1 MSLKIVV
8 CGSNSYICRN
18 FCFYIKNILK
28 KDIYIIGI
36 SKNESRNLF
45 IDKFVQHD
53 LSESFPFMS
62 VQQTVSDKIPDLI
75 INFAS
80 YSHVDKSFKSPSDFL
95 KNNLGIARSLS
106 KIIKIPIIH
115 ISTDE
120 VEVEGG
126 PTSPYSWSKL
136 AQEEILMKEISSK
149 SNVHFIRLNNVYGTC
164 NLTNKDLYPTQPII
178 WNQLNKLRD
187 GEINEINLVSNYS
200 KISRNFL
207 PVIIVCEYLSFYIY
221 NMTSLG
227 KMNKIY
233 IGRTRTIKK
242 FIKDYLNKW
251 NLQNPKF
258 RLVEPREKTDYSY
271 PVYKEEMIS
280 KRDYIKYL

>member
-1 MSLKIVV
+1 MSRKIVV

-18 FCFYIKNILK
+18 FCFYIKAILK

-36 SKNESRNLF
+36 SKNESRNSF
-45 IDKFVQHD
+45 VDEFVQHD
-53 LSESFPFMS
+53 LSESMPKLEN
-62 VQQTVSDKIPDLI
+62 VSMI

-80 YSHVDKSFKSPSDFL
+80 YSHVDKSFKSPSEFL

-106 KIIKIPIIH
+106 QVVKIPIIH

-136 AQEEILMKEISSK
+136 AQEEILSSK
-149 SNVHFIRLNNVYGTC
+149 PNVYFIRLNNVYGTC
-164 NLTNKDLYPTQPII
+164 NLSNKALYPTQPII

-187 GEINEINLVSNYS
+187 GEIDELNLVSNYS
-200 KISRNFL
+200 EITRNFL
-207 PVIIVCEYLSFYIY
+207 PVIVVCEYLSFYIY
-221 NMTSLG
+221 NIQVMM
-227 KMNKIY
+227 KMNKVY
-233 IGRTRTIKK
+233 IGRRRTIKK
-242 FIKDYLNKW
+242 FVKDYLNKYSI
-251 NLQNPKF
+251 QNPRF

-271 PVYKEEMIS
+271 PVNKEEMIS
-280 KRDYIKYL
+280 KKDYIKYL

>member
-1 MSLKIVV
+1 MSQRIVV

-28 KDIYIIGI
+28 KDVYIIGI

-45 IDKFVQHD
+45 IDMFIQHD

-62 VQQTVSDKIPDLI
+62 IESDKIPDLI

-80 YSHVDKSFKSPSDFL
+80 YSHVDKSFKSPSEFL

-106 KIIKIPIIH
+106 KITNIPIIH

-136 AQEEILMKEISSK
+136 AQEEILSSK

-207 PVIIVCEYLSFYIY
+207 PVIIVCEYLSFYVY
-221 NMTSLG
+221 NMNSLG

-233 IGRTRTIKK
+233 LGRTRTIKK

-251 NLQNPKF
+251 NLLNPKF
-258 RLVEPREKTDYSY
+258 RLIEPREKTDYSY
-271 PVYKEEMIS
+271 PVNKEEMIS
-280 KRDYIKYL
+280 KRDYILYV

>member
-1 MSLKIVV
+1 MSRKIVV

-18 FCFYIKNILK
+18 FCFYIKAILK
-28 KDIYIIGI
+28 KDVYIIGI
-36 SKNESRNLF
+36 SKHESKNSF
-45 IDKFVQHD
+45 VDEFVQHD

-62 VQQTVSDKIPDLI
+62 IPIPDLI

-80 YSHVDKSFKSPSDFL
+80 YSHVDKSFKSPSEFL

-106 KIIKIPIIH
+106 QVVKIPIIH

-136 AQEEILMKEISSK
+136 AQEEILSSK
-149 SNVHFIRLNNVYGTC
+149 SNVYFIRLNNVYGTC
-164 NLTNKDLYPTQPII
+164 NLTNKELYPTQPII

-187 GEINEINLVSNYS
+187 GEIKELNLVSNYS

-207 PVIIVCEYLSFYIY
+207 PVVIICEYLSFYIY
-221 NMTSLG
+221 NMNSLM

-251 NLQNPKF
+251 NIQNPRF

-271 PVYKEEMIS
+271 PVNKEEMIS
-280 KRDYIKYL
+280 KKDYIKYL

>member
-1 MSLKIVV
+1 MSLRNEMTFGKKIVV

-45 IDKFVQHD
+45 IDKFIQHD

-62 VQQTVSDKIPDLI
+62 IPIPDLI

-80 YSHVDKSFKSPSDFL
+80 YSHVDKSFKSPSEFL

-106 KIIKIPIIH
+106 QVIKIPIIH

-120 VEVEGG
+120 VEIEGG

-136 AQEEILMKEISSK
+136 AQEEILSSK

-187 GEINEINLVSNYS
+187 GEIKELNLVSNYS

-251 NLQNPKF
+251 NLSNPKF

-271 PVYKEEMIS
+271 PVNKEEMIS